1 MDEISCLKNQKGQS
15 VVEYILLLL
24 VVVVLSNAVF
34 KSDLFLDFVGPDSDF
49 FQKLKIQTE
58 YAYRHGVNHQI
69 DDDSNYNDRHH
80 TYTNPQSGAT
90 RFFTNKV
97 AYP

>member
-1 MDEISCLKNQKGQS
+1 MDEISLIKSEKGQS

-24 VVVVLSNAVF
+24 VIVVLSNAVF

-49 FQKLKIQTE
+49 FQRLKVQTE

-69 DDDSNYNDRHH
+69 DDDSDYEGGHH
-80 TYTNPQSGAT
+80 TYINPQSGLT
-90 RFFTNKV
+90 RFFTNID